1 MMSEYYDKETLINVM
16 KDHILEDEYDKIN
29 WDQVINDGE
38 VYPHSIEG
46 ISGCFIYEI
55 PPVSGDLYLVL
66 FIHPLLPIEVFY
78 DAWNRKYMYMDGTIG
93 ASVL

>member
-1 MMSEYYDKETLINVM
+1 MASSVSTMTVSSNPTVATSF
-16 KDHILEDEYDKIN
+16 EDEY
-29 WDQVINDGE
+29 INDGE